1 MATFDDL
8 KKGLSEVDAFLSGKQ
23 TGYKVT
29 VPEEIDVKSIRQAL
43 HMTQAA
49 FSNAFGF
56 SLDAVKHWEGA
67 RRTPEAPV
75 RAYLKVISRNPKAVL
90 DALQNKKTKTKRAHR
105 AAESKTDSAA

>member
-1 MATFDDL
+1 MAMFDDL

-23 TGYKVT
+23 SGYKVT
-29 VPEEIDVKSIRQAL
+29 VPDVIDVKNIRQAL
-43 HMTQAA
+43 HMTQAG
-49 FSNAFGF
+49 FSSAFGF

-90 DALQNKKTKTKRAHR
+90 EALQDKKPRTKRVHR
-105 AAESKTDSAA
+105 AIG

>member
-1 MATFDDL
+1 MFDDL

-23 TGYKVT
+23 TGYKVS
-29 VPEEIDVKSIRQAL
+29 VPEQIDVKSIRQAL
-43 HMTQAA
+43 HMTQAG

-67 RRTPEAPV
+67 RRTPEAPI

-90 DALQNKKTKTKRAHR
+90 AALQDKEPRNKRANHAR
-105 AAESKTDSAA
+105 TRETDSAA